1 MAADTAVIVNSPGD
15 TVESLLKEAEALKV
29 KLEDERLKL
38 NDVTCIYLFYL
49 QLVFYFFC
57 IRYNFNVN

>member
-49 QLVFYFFC
+49 QLVLYFFVLD
-57 IRYNFNVN
+57 IILM

>member
-1 MAADTAVIVNSPGD
+1 MAADTAVIINSPGD

-38 NDVTCIYLFYL
+38 NDVTCEYSVI
-49 QLVFYFFC
+49 
-57 IRYNFNVN
+57 